1 MFELVIIG
9 FFFCGQFLKVA
20 VGSISVL
27 KYLSHCTS
35 NSIMADKFEKKINI
49 HMHGHDRSNYY
60 YHVHWKKSR
69 TVHLFSLIARL
80 KKYWL
85 HYRLIFFRSSACPTN
100 QLKKRERM
108 ILQVKLCVY
117 KAYHNLLYQRR
128 VFYSVIPSPYKRNY
142 VQFLFL
148 TIINLKV
155 VHAINTVCEWPNK
168 I

>member
-49 HMHGHDRSNYY
+49 HMYGHDRSNYY

-100 QLKKRERM
+100 QLKKREREWFFRWNYACIKR
-108 ILQVKLCVY
+108 ILTCY
-117 KAYHNLLYQRR
+117 TNGGFSILLFHLLIKEITSN
-128 VFYSVIPSPYKRNY
+128 FY
-142 VQFLFL
+142 F
-148 TIINLKV
+148 
-155 VHAINTVCEWPNK
+155 
-168 I
+168 

>member
-35 NSIMADKFEKKINI
+35 NSIIADKFEKKINI
-49 HMHGHDRSNYY
+49 HMYGHD
-60 YHVHWKKSR
+60 R

-100 QLKKRERM
+100 RLKRERERM
-108 ILQVKLCVY
+108 ILQVKRCVN
-117 KAYHNLLYQRR
+117 KAYINLLYQRR

-148 TIINLKV
+148 TIKNLKV
-155 VHAINTVCEWPNK
+155 DHAINAVCEWPNT